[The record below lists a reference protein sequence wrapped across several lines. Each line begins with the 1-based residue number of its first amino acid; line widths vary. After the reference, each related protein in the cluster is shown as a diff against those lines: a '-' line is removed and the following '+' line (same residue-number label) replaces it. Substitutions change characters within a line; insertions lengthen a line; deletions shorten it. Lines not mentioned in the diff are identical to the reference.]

1 MGFEDVDLYGG
12 IAGAELPV
20 DAFDLGHGI
29 ALSRTYA
36 HLMAPFMMA
45 FTPAPPGKHHPAPW
59 RAAKGG
65 FGFDV
70 VAQIHI
76 PSNFSLPDW
85 FDKLNT
91 IWWLAALLRF
101 KAAHSV
107 TIPVV
112 ASEPFTKGRESND
125 IEFWPIEIDPH
136 RLQMIIK
143 PSIMLEDDLCWVRDH
158 WIDAGRLLQRSKQ
171 FNLLFQSLD
180 QSLFSRN
187 KSLAFLSLWSAL
199 EATFSPARSE
209 LRFRISANI
218 AAYLETPGSKRSALQ
233 KRIAKLYDARS
244 AVAHGTSQREDA
256 AFKNTYDLVCQ
267 VLMHILSENHVP
279 TRDELEQML
288 FGIEDEEGP
297 EASNKGMDSD
307 Q

>member
-1 MGFEDVDLYGG
+1 MAFEDIDLYGG

-20 DAFDLGHGI
+20 DAFDLGHEVV
-29 ALSRTYA
+29 LSKTYA

-45 FTPAPPGKHHPAPW
+45 FTRAPPGKHHPGPW

-65 FGFDV
+65 FGFDI

-76 PSNFSLPDW
+76 PSDFSVPDW

-101 KAAHSV
+101 RAAHSV
-107 TIPVV
+107 TVPVV
-112 ASEPFTKGRESND
+112 ASDAFAKGRETED

-136 RLQMIIK
+136 RLQMIVK

-158 WIDAGRLLQRSKQ
+158 WIDAGRLLQQSKQ

-180 QSLFSRN
+180 QSLFARN
-187 KSLAFLSLWSAL
+187 TSLALLSLWSAL
-199 EATFSPARSE
+199 EAMFSPARTE
-209 LRFRISANI
+209 LRFRVSANI
-218 AAYLETPGSKRSALQ
+218 AAYLEMRGPRRLALQ
-233 KRIAKLYDARS
+233 KRTAKLYDARS
-244 AVAHGTSQREDA
+244 AVAHGTSQREDP
-256 AFKNTYDLVCQ
+256 AFKDTYDLVRR
-267 VLMHILSENHVP
+267 VLMRILSENHVP

-297 EASNKGMDSD
+297 EASNTGIDTD